1 VSGGDLKERTKA
13 YALQVITL
21 VDGLPRRRSTD
32 VIGNQLLRSATSI
45 GANYRAARRGKSDQD
60 FIAKLKIVE
69 EEADE
74 CLYWLELLGESGNV
88 PRGQLT
94 TLIAETNA
102 LLAITVASI
111 KTMRERVAK
120 AARETNHAGRR
131 RSSEP
136 PGQ

>member
-1 VSGGDLKERTKA
+1 VSGGDLKQRTKA
-13 YALQVITL
+13 YALQVIAL

-45 GANYRAARRGKSDQD
+45 GANNRAARRGKSDLD

-74 CLYWLELLGESGNV
+74 CLYWLELLGESGHV
-88 PRGQLT
+88 PREQLLAVT
-94 TLIAETNA
+94 AEINA

-111 KTMRERVAK
+111 KTTRERLAK
-120 AARETNHAGRR
+120 AARATNSAGRR

-136 PGQ
+136 PDL